1 MIQQESAATINA
13 PSAAASWDAIKI
25 EAEAWAL
32 EMWHGPNL
40 YSSFL
45 RKHGTLP
52 NRAMAAAIGKV
63 MRTRV
68 LASDGSRQPQR

>member
-1 MIQQESAATINA
+1 MIQQESAAVASA
-13 PSAAASWDAIKI
+13 PAGAGWDAIKI

-32 EMWHGPNL
+32 EMWHGPNI

-45 RKHGTLP
+45 RKHGMLP

-68 LASDGSRQPQR
+68 LASDGSRQPLR

>member
-1 MIQQESAATINA
+1 MIQQESAAAISA
-13 PSAAASWDAIKI
+13 PSGAASWDAIKV

-32 EMWHGPNL
+32 EMWHGPNP

-45 RKHGTLP
+45 RKHRMLP

-68 LASDGSRQPQR
+68 LASDGTRQPLS